1 MADGLVAG
9 DVEAALADLSPE
21 LRRNM
26 GEVVTLLPLPATEA
40 TVESVEPTA
49 KGWAANL
56 RILGETDEVVV
67 ATRWKDRDGRPTITE
82 VSHLAREARAPETA
96 EEGGG
101 PGPSEATNGQAQ
113 DGETP

>member
-49 KGWAANL
+49 SGWTANL

-82 VSHLAREARAPETA
+82 VSHLAREARAAEAA
-96 EEGGG
+96 EELEA
-101 PGPSEATNGQAQ
+101 PGSIEAAEGQAQ
-113 DGETP
+113 GGETP

>member
-67 ATRWKDRDGRPTITE
+67 ATRWKDRDGRPTIIE
-82 VSHLAREARAPETA
+82 VSHLAREARAPEAT
-96 EEGGG
+96 EEGAA
-101 PGPSEATNGQAQ
+101 PGSSEGADGHAQ
-113 DGETP
+113 SEDAP